1 MAESGIRLVEVSGRL
16 MEPGLVEVSGGLMEP
31 GVVEVSGGL
40 MEPGAVSGLWVL
52 VAMVADSRL

>member
-1 MAESGIRLVEVSGRL
+1 MAESGIRLVEVSGR
-16 MEPGLVEVSGGLMEP
+16 LMEP